1 MITRYS
7 RPEMRAIWTDENKLK
22 LWLQIELLASEALV
36 KEGVVPKKDFKRI
49 KAGCDKW
56 FADLPGLVARQREL
70 EKTLN
75 HDVIGFTTAVAE
87 MIDSGSA
94 PASGAVADAL
104 VGNTGDAHAWSKV
117 QKPSARARTAA
128 AGAAALPSPSRWFH
142 FGLTSSDV
150 GDTCYAVQMQQSADI
165 LIADVKVLLP
175 VIARRAKEHKFTPCM
190 GRSHGIHGEPTT
202 FGLKMALMHDEFTR
216 ALRRLQTVR
225 DVVGVGKISGAVGTS
240 AHLSPRVEAYVCK
253 KLGLR
258 PAPIATQ
265 VVQRDIHAEF
275 QLAMALVGASIE
287 RWAVEFRHLQRTEVL
302 EAEEPFTK
310 GQKGS
315 SAMPHKRNPITWE
328 RLTGLAR
335 VLRGN
340 AVAAL
345 ENVALWHERDISH
358 SSVERIIFPDSCT
371 LLDYMFGL
379 LTRLMDG
386 LVAYPANMK
395 KNLGLSLGMW
405 NSQTVLLALIKKG
418 LTREAAYKLVQDA
431 AMKTWE
437 VKHAGR
443 DDADFVE
450 VLKATPEVAK
460 HFKKGELE
468 ALCSLDFHF
477 KEVNNRFK
485 KLEL

>member
-7 RPEMRAIWTDENKLK
+7 RPDMRAIWTDENKLK
-22 LWLQIELLASEALV
+22 IWLQIELLASAALV
-36 KEGVVPKKDFKRI
+36 KEKIVPAKDFAKI
-49 KAGCDKW
+49 KAGCDQW

-70 EKTLN
+70 EKVLN

-87 MIDSGSA
+87 VINDNA
-94 PASGAVADAL
+94 
-104 VGNTGDAHAWSKV
+104 
-117 QKPSARARTAA
+117 
-128 AGAAALPSPSRWFH
+128 SRWFH

-165 LIADVKVLLP
+165 LIADVEKLLP
-175 VIARRAKEHKFTPCM
+175 VIARRANEHKFTPCM

-202 FGLKMALMHDEFTR
+202 FGLKLALMHDEFSR
-216 ALRRLQTVR
+216 ALRRLETVR
-225 DVVGVGKISGAVGTS
+225 EVVSVGKISGAVGTS
-240 AHLSPRVEAYVCK
+240 AHLSPRVEAFVCK

-275 QLAMALVGASIE
+275 QLALALVGASIE

-302 EAEEPFTK
+302 EAEEPFTP

-340 AVAAL
+340 ALAAL

-371 LLDYMFGL
+371 LLDYMLGL

-386 LVAYPANMK
+386 IVVYPANMR
-395 KNLGLSLGMW
+395 KNIGLSLGMW
-405 NSQTVLLALIKKG
+405 NSQTVLLALIRKG
-418 LTREAAYKLVQDA
+418 LTREAAYKLCQEA
-431 AMKTWE
+431 AMKTWA

-443 DDADFVE
+443 DDADFVAQ
-450 VLKATPEVAK
+450 LQADPAVAK
-460 HFKKGELE
+460 YFQAGELE
-468 ALCSLDFHF
+468 KLCSLEFHF
-477 KEVNNRFK
+477 KEVGARFK
-485 KLEL
+485 KLGL

>member
-1 MITRYS
+1 MYD
-7 RPEMRAIWTDENKLK
+7 EFGRAL
-22 LWLQIELLASEALV
+22 ELLERV
-36 KEGVVPKKDFKRI
+36 
-49 KAGCDKW
+49 
-56 FADLPGLVARQREL
+56 RE
-70 EKTLN
+70 
-75 HDVIGFTTAVAE
+75 
-87 MIDSGSA
+87 
-94 PASGAVADAL
+94 
-104 VGNTGDAHAWSKV
+104 
-117 QKPSARARTAA
+117 TAA
-128 AGAAALPSPSRWFH
+128 
-142 FGLTSSDV
+142 
-150 GDTCYAVQMQQSADI
+150 
-165 LIADVKVLLP
+165 
-175 VIARRAKEHKFTPCM
+175 
-190 GRSHGIHGEPTT
+190 
-202 FGLKMALMHDEFTR
+202 
-216 ALRRLQTVR
+216 
-225 DVVGVGKISGAVGTS
+225 VGKLSGAVGTS
-240 AHLSPRVEAYVCK
+240 AHLSPRVEAIVCRQ
-253 KLGLR
+253 LGLR

-275 QLAMALVGASIE
+275 MTTLALVGASME

-345 ENVALWHERDISH
+345 ENVPLWHERDISH

-379 LTRLMDG
+379 LIRLMDG
-386 LVAYPANMK
+386 LAVYPENMK

-418 LTREAAYKLVQDA
+418 LTREQAYQLVQDA

-443 DDADFVE
+443 DDADFVK
-450 VLKATPEVAK
+450 VLKADPAVAK
-460 HFKKGELE
+460 HFKTGELE
-468 ALCSLDFHF
+468 KLCSLDFHF
-477 KEVNNRFK
+477 KEVKNRFK
-485 KLEL
+485 KLGL

>member
-1 MITRYS
+1 
-7 RPEMRAIWTDENKLK
+7 MRAIWTDENKLK
-22 LWLQIELLASEALV
+22 IWLQIELLASEALV
-36 KEGVVPKKDFKRI
+36 REGIVPQRDYDRI
-49 KAGCDKW
+49 KAGCDRCL
-56 FADLPGLVARQREL
+56 ADLPGLVARQREL

-87 MIDSGSA
+87 QIND
-94 PASGAVADAL
+94 PA
-104 VGNTGDAHAWSKV
+104 
-117 QKPSARARTAA
+117 
-128 AGAAALPSPSRWFH
+128 SRWFH

-150 GDTCYAVQMQQSADI
+150 GDTCYAVQMVQSADI
-165 LIADVKVLLP
+165 LLRDTEAARDAIATR
-175 VIARRAKEHKFTPCM
+175 AREFKFTPCI
-190 GRSHGIHGEPTT
+190 GRSHGIHAEPTT
-202 FGLKMALMHDEFTR
+202 FGLKLALMFDEFGR
-216 ALRRLQTVR
+216 AHARLARAGDTVA
-225 DVVGVGKISGAVGTS
+225 VGKISGAVGTS
-240 AHLSPRVEAYVCK
+240 AHLSPRVEAHVCR

-275 QLAMALVGASIE
+275 QMVLALVGASIE

-340 AVAAL
+340 ALAAM

-379 LTRLMDG
+379 LTSLMQG
-386 LVAYPANMK
+386 LAVYPDNME

-405 NSQTVLLALIKKG
+405 NSQTVLLALIRKG
-418 LTREAAYKLVQDA
+418 MSREVAYRLVQDA

-443 DDADFVE
+443 DDANFVE
-450 VLKATPEVAK
+450 QLKSIPEVAK
-460 HFKKGELE
+460 QFKAGELE
-468 ALCSLDFHF
+468 KLCSLDFHF
-477 KEVNNRFK
+477 KEVNRRFK
-485 KLEL
+485 KLGLAK